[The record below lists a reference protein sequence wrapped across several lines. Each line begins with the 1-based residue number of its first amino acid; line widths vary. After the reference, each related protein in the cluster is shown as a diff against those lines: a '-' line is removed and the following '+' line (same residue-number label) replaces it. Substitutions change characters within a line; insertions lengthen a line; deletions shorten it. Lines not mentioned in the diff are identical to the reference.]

1 MQDDRDVRLI
11 VDDYEINAWDMA
23 SIDSAIDTPADAWSF
38 ALFDDQDQVLPD
50 SIRKNAPVQSYYGD
64 ELILTSVVDKVEEK
78 VDRSG
83 YALSISG
90 RDLAGQLIDCSVPI
104 FNGRQMTLDEL
115 VNKYVMGGDLQ
126 GLFSGANIQD
136 NSWLK
141 NKVSVEP
148 GESIW
153 DAIVKAAAV
162 TGQHVWLEPD
172 GSLSIGD
179 PFKDAYEVATP
190 LTLIKYSGDNNVL
203 DAAYVEDG
211 SNEFTD
217 FKILG
222 QDGDAKNISS
232 SVKSDTDRHRRL
244 KIITMSDIETKAEA
258 DTAIKKIKKDSD
270 MQTYGMQATVAGWTI
285 DDVTWA
291 AGFHLNFETNRL
303 NRATAKWAVMG
314 RTLTL
319 SRKDGKLT
327 KLKLNRQSDWAQPL
341 VQKDKKK

>member
-11 VDDYEINAWDMA
+11 VAGYEINAWDMA
-23 SIDSAIDTPADAWSF
+23 SIDSAIDTPADTWSF
-38 ALFDDQDQVLPD
+38 ALFDDQDQVLPLD
-50 SIRKNAPVQSYYGD
+50 IEKNAPVQFFYGD
-64 ELILTSVVDKVEEK
+64 ELILTSVVDKVSEK

-83 YALSISG
+83 YAFSISG

-115 VNKYVMGGDLQ
+115 VNKYVMGGDLK
-126 GLFSGANIQD
+126 GLFTGTNIQD

-153 DAIVKAAAV
+153 DALVKAAAV

-179 PFKDAYEVATP
+179 PFKDAYEVSTP
-190 LTLIKYSGDNNVL
+190 LQLFKYADDNNVL
-203 DAAYVEDG
+203 DAEYAEDG
-211 SNEFTD
+211 SNEYSD
-217 FKILG
+217 LKILG
-222 QDGDAKNISS
+222 QDTKAKNISS
-232 SVKSDTDRHRRL
+232 TLKSDTERHRRL
-244 KIITMSDIETKAEA
+244 KIINMAEVENKAEA
-258 DTAIKKIKKDSD
+258 DTAIKKIKKDND
-270 MQTYGMQATVAGWTI
+270 LQTYSLQASVPGWTI
-285 DDVTWA
+285 DGVTWA

-319 SRKDGKLT
+319 SRNEGKLT
-327 KLKLNRQSDWAQPL
+327 QLKLNRQSDWAQPL